1 MNRVRTSILAGS
13 SLLLL
18 AACATTPMGPMI
30 PVMPGQ
36 SKSQAAFAAD
46 EDACQQYAEDRV
58 QGRVQEAQ
66 NREVTNGVIGTAI
79 GAGLG
84 AAVGNTKGAIVG
96 GTAGALIGSQA
107 GAGYDQAGVQRRYDM
122 AYASCMTSRGNVVAG
137 GPPRRPHRPGW
148 YYRHGYAP
156 PPPGAGGPPP
166 DEQGP
171 PPDDQGPPPPPDDQ
185 GPPPPPPSGS

>member
-1 MNRVRTSILAGS
+1 MNRVRVSILAGS

-36 SKSQAAFAAD
+36 NKSQAAFAAD

-107 GAGYDQAGVQRRYDM
+107 GAGYHEAGIQRSYDM

-137 GPPRRPHRPGW
+137 GPPMRHRPRW